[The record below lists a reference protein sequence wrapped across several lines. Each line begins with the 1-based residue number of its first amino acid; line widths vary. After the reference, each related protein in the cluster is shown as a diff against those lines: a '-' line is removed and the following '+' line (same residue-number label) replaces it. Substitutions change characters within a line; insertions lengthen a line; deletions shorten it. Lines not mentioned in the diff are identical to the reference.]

1 MSNNKYRKK
10 ISQTETKYFTCDQ
23 NEQTDV
29 EVNNESYSKYPCNYC
44 ATNIANK
51 YHLAEHIGKCRGTLN
66 MGTPPG
72 LPNPCF
78 PSPLPERTHSQPSR
92 EPTDSR
98 CFHNLMYLIT
108 HIIHISSFVR

>member
-29 EVNNESYSKYPCNYC
+29 EVNNESFSKYPCNYC

-72 LPNPCF
+72 LPM
-78 PSPLPERTHSQPSR
+78 LPFFYPKTYPHPTFSR
-92 EPTDSR
+92 AYR
-98 CFHNLMYLIT
+98 F
-108 HIIHISSFVR
+108 